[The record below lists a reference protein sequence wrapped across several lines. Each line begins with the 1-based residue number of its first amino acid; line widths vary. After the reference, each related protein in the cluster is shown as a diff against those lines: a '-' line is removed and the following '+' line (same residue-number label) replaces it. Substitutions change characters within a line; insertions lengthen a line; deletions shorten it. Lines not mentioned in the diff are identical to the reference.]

1 MGTGAIAISLPF
13 SCILGLLASMT
24 ASTMGRSSFGK
35 TLFNVFLHSDP
46 FLVLEYSYAVMRR
59 FVWIYASVQF
69 ALVVLFAHIF
79 FSVVSTL
86 QHIFLSFPCQIYP

>member
-24 ASTMGRSSFGK
+24 ASTMGRPFLL
-35 TLFNVFLHSDP
+35 LFSLLFIHSDP
-46 FLVLEYSYAVMRR
+46 FFFWLWNNLCAVMRR

-79 FSVVSTL
+79 YTVVSTL
-86 QHIFLSFPCQIYP
+86 STHLF